1 MCKIQDVG
9 GEEVDLKEEI
19 FGGMKLPK
27 DNIGRQIYVDK
38 IKYLVETLPKDEHT
52 CLALDGGWGN
62 GKSYVMGML
71 ENEFENRDECIVI
84 YYDAW
89 KNNFYPDQLIAILYC
104 VLDALPKENIS
115 NKYLRLINREAKKLA
130 TEKIT
135 QHAKD
140 AFDRL
145 IEKLYKMGKLSAVC
159 AFSAELIKN
168 VIKQAKSSILDNKL
182 FGNYISYQSLLN
194 ESIIALNLL
203 TGQEDGGTERKLIIL
218 VDEIDRCLP
227 DDQLVVLERLHHLF
241 NAKNCVVIVALN
253 RAAICNN
260 FKIQYGNDGEE
271 YLRKFFNYNFILESQ
286 WDILLRNLF
295 KDFIDKIN
303 TLKKDKSVYTEEE
316 TAPIISAIIYEFNR
330 IEKICKRR
338 FSSRDISEFFMT
350 FNVIWDKDQTLDL
363 IHIGFILL
371 MLLYKQYLLSEFI
384 LYKTGGDQGGSKL
397 KIFKYPENVYIT
409 KKFPFILDGNIEF
422 PIYNSQTCNQFSGFI
437 NHVIFRKDK
446 TVTGWL
452 QQINSQ
458 WFFRLFFWNDE
469 SLKAVEQYL
478 QVIDYFENTHISG

>member
-89 KNNFYPDQLIAILYC
+89 KNNFYPDPLIAILYC

-203 TGQEDGGTERKLIIL
+203 TGQDDGGTERKLIIL

-253 RAAICNN
+253 KAAICNN

-271 YLRKFFNYNFILESQ
+271 YLRKF
-286 WDILLRNLF
+286 LRFYFWLF
-295 KDFIDKIN
+295 
-303 TLKKDKSVYTEEE
+303 
-316 TAPIISAIIYEFNR
+316 
-330 IEKICKRR
+330 
-338 FSSRDISEFFMT
+338 
-350 FNVIWDKDQTLDL
+350 
-363 IHIGFILL
+363 
-371 MLLYKQYLLSEFI
+371 
-384 LYKTGGDQGGSKL
+384 
-397 KIFKYPENVYIT
+397 
-409 KKFPFILDGNIEF
+409 
-422 PIYNSQTCNQFSGFI
+422 QF
-437 NHVIFRKDK
+437 
-446 TVTGWL
+446 
-452 QQINSQ
+452 
-458 WFFRLFFWNDE
+458 
-469 SLKAVEQYL
+469 
-478 QVIDYFENTHISG
+478 